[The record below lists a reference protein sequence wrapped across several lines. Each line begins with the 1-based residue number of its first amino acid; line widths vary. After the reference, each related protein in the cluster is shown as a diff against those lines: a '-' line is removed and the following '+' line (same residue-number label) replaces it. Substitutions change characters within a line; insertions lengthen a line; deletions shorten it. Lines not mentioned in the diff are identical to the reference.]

1 MKKFIGLVAIV
12 LFTSV
17 FSIFGYKYLA
27 QNDSNNSQFIKT
39 QAVSN
44 DISADSLQGHLVNVA
59 HSNEQNNLIGN
70 ELPDFRKVV
79 KNTKSAVV
87 HVRNTRFVQRFQP
100 YYFGYRQGQVYKQEG
115 TGSGVIISPDGY
127 IVTNNHVIKDAN
139 ELEVSL
145 DNNKTYKAS
154 LVGTDPNTDVA
165 VIKIDANNLPYLP
178 FGNSDDV
185 ALGEWVLAIGNPYN
199 IGTTVTSGIVSA
211 KGRDLKGNKRID
223 NFIQTDAVVN
233 PGNSGGA
240 LLDTRG
246 ELIGINTMI
255 FSMNGSY
262 IGYSFAIPSNIV
274 KKVVDDILEYG
285 SIQKGVLGIKGA
297 ELNGEIAKKL
307 NIDQT
312 EGVYV
317 YEIEPN
323 TGAAKSG
330 LDVGDIIIKLD
341 NIKVATMSDLMGY
354 LKTKRPGDKIKVVA
368 LRDSNAKG
376 FEVVLSKNEAAYLKK
391 LGLSV
396 KNVNKDVLKSYGVK
410 NGVYIDRINNRLLF
424 EYGVKPGYL
433 ITRINNTPITSVDD
447 ITNVL
452 QSLENQRYLL
462 EVVSPDGRVEKY
474 IFQ

>member
-1 MKKFIGLVAIV
+1 MKKLAGLIAVAV
-12 LFTSV
+12 FSSL
-17 FSIFGYKYLA
+17 FSIFGYRYLA
-27 QNDSNNSQFIKT
+27 EKEANNNPTSDSPTVFND
-39 QAVSN
+39 V
-44 DISADSLQGHLVNVA
+44 SADSLQGHLVNIA
-59 HSNEQNNLIGN
+59 NNNEQNNLIGN

-79 KNTKSAVV
+79 KKTKLAVV
-87 HVRNTRFVQRFQP
+87 HVRNTRFVKRQQP
-100 YYFGYRQGQVYKQEG
+100 FYFGYKQGQIDKQEG

-127 IVTNNHVIKDAN
+127 IVTNNHVIKGAS
-139 ELEVSL
+139 ELEVTL
-145 DNNKTYKAS
+145 DNNKTYKAI

-165 VIKIDANNLPYLP
+165 IIKIDADNLPYLP

-274 KKVVDDILEYG
+274 KKILDDILEYG

-297 ELNGEIAKKL
+297 ELNGKIAKKL

-312 EGVYV
+312 EGVYI
-317 YEIEPN
+317 YEIDPD

-330 LDVGDIIIKLD
+330 LDVGDIIVKLD
-341 NIKVATMSDLMGY
+341 NISIATMSDLMGY
-354 LKTKRPGDKIKVVA
+354 LKTKRPGDKIKVAA
-368 LRDSNAKG
+368 LRHGDVEY
-376 FEVVLSKNEAAYLKK
+376 FEVILDKNEAAYLKT

-396 KNVNKDVLKSYGVK
+396 RNVSKKVLKSYGVK
-410 NGVYIDRINNRLLF
+410 NGVFIDRINNRLLF
-424 EYGVKPGYL
+424 QYGVKPGYL
-433 ITRINNTPITSVDD
+433 ITRINNTSIYSVDD
-447 ITNVL
+447 ITNML
-452 QSLENQRYLL
+452 QALENQRYLL
-462 EVVSPDGRVEKY
+462 EVVSPDGKVEKY